1 VSNVVTDILFIYLCT
16 HLEACRCTEQG
27 WLKFVEN
34 ALFCLVQRGFA
45 MQEEKNNDSDCSGK
59 KIKKKRQY
67 LEPKTLKILLS
78 TILFWRWQLKLLT
91 IVRNNDNSQSI
102 NVHIC
107 IRLLLFHIVPFSSHF
122 SFFFQSPPVFYLS
135 AHKIFL

>member
-1 VSNVVTDILFIYLCT
+1 
-16 HLEACRCTEQG
+16 
-27 WLKFVEN
+27 
-34 ALFCLVQRGFA
+34 